1 MFCFGTVY
9 VETYSFPGLCF
20 SFANYTVSPCANRHF
35 IKCMLFKVSQMA
47 DSRNQIYRKQNFLGE
62 YITNTTCKEGI
73 EEKKARPCKLLSLL
87 EAQGKKN

>member
-1 MFCFGTVY
+1 
-9 VETYSFPGLCF
+9 
-20 SFANYTVSPCANRHF
+20 
-35 IKCMLFKVSQMA
+35 MLFKVSQMA